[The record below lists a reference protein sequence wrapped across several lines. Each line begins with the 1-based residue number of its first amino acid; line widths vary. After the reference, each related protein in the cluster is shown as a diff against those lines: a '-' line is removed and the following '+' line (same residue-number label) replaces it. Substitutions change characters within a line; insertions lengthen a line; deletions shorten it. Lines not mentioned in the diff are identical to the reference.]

1 MKIVNQIFII
11 ALFFIFWN
19 CTNPFSTRT
28 PEEPNPTGNQQTFN
42 LQTDP
47 DSLLAKL
54 RKSFITQDRTD
65 YEECLASEPQ
75 TGTDLVFIPENREIV
90 RLADW
95 DLADEGKYFQK
106 LIDTEDLQEIN
117 ISFFYDQS
125 QWIITSADTQQIQFS
140 YQINLKFITE
150 TEVYQGRSLIKVLR
164 SSTSLW
170 YIFYWEDFRL
180 DSNDQSDTWS
190 TLKADYRI

>member
-1 MKIVNQIFII
+1 MKIINQILIVV
-11 ALFFIFWN
+11 LFFTFWN
-19 CTNPFSTRT
+19 CTNPFSTRS

-47 DSLLAKL
+47 DSLLSKL
-54 RKSFITQDRTD
+54 RQSFSTQDRTD
-65 YEECLASEPQ
+65 YEECLASELQGGP
-75 TGTDLVFIPENREIV
+75 GLVFIPENREVV

-106 LIDTEDLQEIN
+106 LIDTDDLQEID
-117 ISFFYDQS
+117 ISFYDKS
-125 QWIITSADTQQIQFS
+125 QWIITSADSQQIRFS
-140 YQINLKFITE
+140 YKITLKFITE
-150 TEVYQGRSLIKVLR
+150 TEMYQGRCLIKILR

-170 YIFYWEDFRL
+170 YIYYWEDFRL
-180 DSNDQSDTWS
+180 ESNDQSDTWS